1 MTKQKTAKLDLNG
14 QEATIIDEVVAK
26 LGFKADPEA
35 LSRADEKLKEFN
47 RRLQSLARGC
57 NFVVRDNEVAQERRS
72 EC

>member
-1 MTKQKTAKLDLNG
+1 MKKQKTA
-14 QEATIIDEVVAK
+14 IDELVSL

-47 RRLQSLARGC
+47 RRLQSLARGS
-57 NFVVRDNEVAQERRS
+57 NFVVRDYEVARERRS